1 MENPVKMEGDYY
13 ANGRRFP
20 EASRRLEVVR
30 AKKNG
35 RARARHASLPLAR
48 LFFLASTTSKRLLR
62 RQRGR
67 FLSLWIKFYLS

>member
-1 MENPVKMEGDYY
+1 MEGDHY

-20 EASRRLEVVR
+20 EASSQRSRRFELVGAR
-30 AKKNG
+30 KNG

-48 LFFLASTTSKRLLR
+48 LFFLAPTTSKRLLR